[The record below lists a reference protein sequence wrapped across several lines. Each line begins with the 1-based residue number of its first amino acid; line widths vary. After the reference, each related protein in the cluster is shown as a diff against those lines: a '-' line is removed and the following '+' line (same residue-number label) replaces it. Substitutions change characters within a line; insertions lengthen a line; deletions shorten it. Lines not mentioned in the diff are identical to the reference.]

1 MRFDLKKVFD
11 KRYKKPLIIT
21 TSILLLIL
29 LVGGSIAF
37 FKREA
42 LLKAVVENAI
52 TKSKSKYNLNVSISK
67 YGFSG
72 LSTVQFENI
81 SVVPH
86 NRDRLALIKNFEV
99 GIAIIPLI
107 FGDIKIAELVI
118 DDANISLIKKDS
130 LSNYDFLFKKDKE
143 EVKDNKPSV
152 DLSEIANRL
161 IKKALDKIPDE
172 MNINQLLLTYKSDTT
187 NISFL
192 TQTATIDGGDV
203 NSTIKVNGNESTWH
217 VTGTAD
223 PSDQQLDLSLFADNK
238 KVEFPFLFDK
248 FGLKLNFDTVRT
260 VLTGAD
266 QSGDEFELNGSWS
279 VKNLLINHPRLAS
292 NDIIVKSGMIDA
304 KVLIGSNYVA
314 LDSSSV
320 VYLGKA
326 EINPFIKY
334 TLKPNKIYEMK
345 LNAFEQDA
353 QAIFDAFPVGLFE
366 SLEGIKVQGKLRY
379 DLNFYLNSQKPNDVI
394 FTSSLTKSDDF
405 DIVKFGKTDFKKI
418 NDSFI
423 YTPFEKGKP
432 MRDIIIGPSNPNYV
446 PFDQISP
453 NIKNALLTSE
463 DPSFFSHKGFV
474 EESIRQSIATNF
486 KAKSFKRGGS
496 TISMQLVKN
505 VYLNRQKTL
514 ARKIEEIL
522 IVWLIENQKLST
534 KTRMYEV
541 YLNIIEWGR
550 NVYGIGEASNY
561 YFGKHPSQLNLGE
574 AIYLANI
581 VPKPKSSLYA
591 WQSDGSLKPYLVNY
605 FNFIGGIMARRGYA
619 NNDSSSYGYYSV
631 RLRESLRQQIS
642 PSDLLVD
649 SLSEEEENSFF
660 NLNIF
665 NPIKRDSI
673 EKKENLIKKS
683 ANPVLTKP
691 VDTVTKNSRQ
701 LRLERRQSRRNND
714 E

>member
-1 MRFDLKKVFD
+1 MKFSFKKIEY
-11 KRYKKPLIIT
+11 KKYKKPLIIIF
-21 TSILLLIL
+21 SILLLIIL
-29 LVGGSIAF
+29 IGGFIAF

-42 LLKAVVENAI
+42 LLKTIVDKVVA
-52 TKSKSKYNLNVSISK
+52 KSKSKYNLNVTIDN

-72 LSTVQFENI
+72 LSTVQFENVSI
-81 SVVPH
+81 VPQD
-86 NRDRLALIKNFEV
+86 RDRLAFIKNFDV

-107 FGDIKIAELVI
+107 FGDVKIDELVI
-118 DDANISLIKKDS
+118 NDANISLIKNDS
-130 LSNYDFLFKKDKE
+130 LSNYDFLFRKSKE
-143 EVKDNKPSV
+143 EIKDEKSAI

-161 IKKALDKIPDE
+161 IKQALNKIPDE
-172 MNINQLLLTYKSDTT
+172 MNVSQFLLTYQSDTT
-187 NISFL
+187 KFSFL
-192 TQTATIDGGDV
+192 TKTATIDGGEV
-203 NSTIKVNGNESTWH
+203 NSTIIVNGNEATWH
-217 VTGTAD
+217 IKGTAN
-223 PSDQQLDLSLFADNK
+223 PSDQQLDLSLFADKK
-238 KVEFPFLFDK
+238 KVEFPYLYDK

-260 VLTGAD
+260 VLINAD
-266 QSGDEFELNGSWS
+266 QSGDEFEMSGSWS
-279 VKNLLINHPRLAS
+279 VKNLVINHPRLAS
-292 NDIIVKSGMIDA
+292 NDIMVKSGMIDA
-304 KVLIGSNYVA
+304 KILIGSNYVA

-334 TLKPNKIYEMK
+334 TIKPNKIYEMQ
-345 LNAFEQDA
+345 LHAFEQDA

-366 SLEGIKVQGKLRY
+366 SLEGIKVQGKLHY
-379 DLNFYLNSQKPNDVI
+379 DLNFYLNSQKPNDVV
-394 FTSSLTKSDDF
+394 FNSSLIKSDDF
-405 DIVKFGKTDFKKI
+405 KILKFGKTDFQKI
-418 NDSFI
+418 NSTFI

-432 MRDIIIGPSNPNYV
+432 VRNIVVGPGNPNYV
-446 PFDQISP
+446 PIEQISS

-550 NVYGIGEASNY
+550 GVYGIGEAANY
-561 YFGKHPSQLNLGE
+561 YFGKQPSQLNIGE

-591 WQSDGSLKPYLVNY
+591 WQSDGALKPYMIKY
-605 FNFIGGIMARRGYA
+605 FNFIGGIMTRRGLIS
-619 NNDSSSYGYYSV
+619 NDSSSYGYYEV
-631 RLRESLRQQIS
+631 RLRESLRQQIN
-642 PSDLLVD
+642 PSDLVID
-649 SLSEEEENSFF
+649 SLVEEEESGFF

-665 NPIKRDSI
+665 KSNKKDSLERRESQLKKSNPIPAKITDTI
-673 EKKENLIKKS
+673 NKS
-683 ANPVLTKP
+683 TK
-691 VDTVTKNSRQ
+691 Q
-701 LRLERRQSRRNND
+701 LRLERRQRRRNSG
-714 E
+714 

>member
-1 MRFDLKKVFD
+1 MRFDSNKIISKK
-11 KRYKKPLIIT
+11 YKKPLLIT
-21 TSILLLIL
+21 VGVILLIILI
-29 LVGGSIAF
+29 GGSVAF

-42 LLKAVVENAI
+42 LLKAVVDKAI
-52 TKSKSKYNLNVSISK
+52 AKSKAKYNLNVTIAN

-72 LSTVQFENI
+72 LSTVKFEGV
-81 SVVPH
+81 SVVPQG
-86 NRDRLALIKNFEV
+86 RDRLVFIKNFEV
-99 GIAIIPLI
+99 GISIIPLI
-107 FGDIKIAELVI
+107 FGDVKIAELAI
-118 DDANISLIKKDS
+118 ENAHISLIKKDS

-143 EVKDNKPSV
+143 ELKKDKPAI

-161 IKKALDKIPDE
+161 IKQALDKIPDE
-172 MNINQLLLTYKSDTT
+172 MNINQFLLTYQSDTT
-187 NISFL
+187 KVSFL
-192 TQTATIDGGDV
+192 TETATIDGGQV
-203 NSTIKVNGNESTWH
+203 NSTIKVDGNEAIWH
-217 VTGTAD
+217 IVGTAN

-238 KVEFPFLFDK
+238 KVEFPYLFDK

-260 VLTGAD
+260 VLTGAK
-266 QSGDEFELNGSWS
+266 QSGDEFEIDGSWS

-292 NDIIVKSGMIDA
+292 NDIIVKNGVIDV

-334 TLKPNKIYEMK
+334 TLRPNKIYEMQ
-345 LNAFEQDA
+345 LHAFDQDA
-353 QAIFDAFPVGLFE
+353 QAIFEAFPTGLFE
-366 SLEGIKVQGKLRY
+366 ALDGIKVQGKLRY

-394 FTSSLTKSDDF
+394 FTSSLTKSEDF
-405 DIVKFGKTDFKKI
+405 DIQKFGKIDFKKI
-418 NDSFI
+418 NNSFV

-432 MRDIIIGPSNPNYV
+432 MRDIIIGPSNPNFV

-453 NIKNALLTSE
+453 NIRNALLTSE

-522 IVWLIENQKLST
+522 IVWLIENQKLSS

-550 NVYGIGEASNY
+550 NVYGIGEAANY
-561 YFGKHPSQLNLGE
+561 YFGKQPSQLSLGE

-591 WQSDGSLKPYLVNY
+591 WQADGSLKPYLIKY
-605 FNFIGGIMARRGYA
+605 FNFIGGVMARRGLA
-619 NNDSSSYGYYSV
+619 TNDSSSYGYYGV
-631 RLRESLRQQIS
+631 RLKESLRQQIN
-642 PSDLLVD
+642 PADAFPD
-649 SLSEEEENSFF
+649 SLAEEEDNGFF

-665 NPIKRDSI
+665 NNFKKDSLSKKTVILKRDAWTEPS
-673 EKKENLIKKS
+673 KKDSVKKT
-683 ANPVLTKP
+683 AKEL
-691 VDTVTKNSRQ
+691 RQ
-701 LRLERRQSRRNND
+701 ELRRKKREDNN
-714 E
+714 

>member
-1 MRFDLKKVFD
+1 MRFDFKKLVS
-11 KRYKKPLIIT
+11 KKYKKPLIIT
-21 TSILLLIL
+21 SSVLLSLIL
-29 LVGGSIAF
+29 IGGSIAF

-42 LLKAVVENAI
+42 LLKTAVDKAI
-52 TKSKSKYNLNVSISK
+52 TKSKSKYNLNVTIAN

-72 LSTVQFENI
+72 LSTVQFENV
-81 SVVPH
+81 SVVPQD
-86 NRDRLALIKNFEV
+86 RDRLAFIKNFEV
-99 GIAIIPLI
+99 GISIIPLI
-107 FGDIKIAELVI
+107 FGDIKIAELAI
-118 DDANISLIKKDS
+118 ENANISLIKKDS
-130 LSNYDFLFKKDKE
+130 LSNYDFLFKKNKE
-143 EVKDNKPSV
+143 EIKDDKPSI

-161 IKKALDKIPDE
+161 IKQALDKIPDE
-172 MNINQLLLTYKSDTT
+172 MNINWFLLTYQSDKT

-192 TQTATIDGGDV
+192 TETATIDNGDV
-203 NSTIKVNGNESTWH
+203 NSTIKVNGNEAIWH
-217 VTGTAD
+217 ILGTAN

-238 KVEFPFLFDK
+238 KVEFPYLYDK

-266 QSGDEFELNGSWS
+266 QSGDEFEMNGSWS
-279 VKNLLINHPRLAS
+279 VSNLLINHPRLAS
-292 NDIIVKSGMIDA
+292 NDIIVKRGMIDA
-304 KVLIGSNYVA
+304 KVLIGNNYVA

-334 TLKPNKIYEMK
+334 TLRPNKIYEMQ
-345 LNAFEQDA
+345 LHAFDQDA
-353 QAIFDAFPVGLFE
+353 QAIFEAFPVGLFE

-405 DIVKFGKTDFKKI
+405 DIQKFGKTDFKKI
-418 NDSFI
+418 NSTFI

-432 MRDIIIGPSNPNYV
+432 MRDIVVGPGNPNFV
-446 PFDQISP
+446 PFNQISQ

-522 IVWLIENQKLST
+522 IVWLIENQKISS

-550 NVYGIGEASNY
+550 NVYGIGEAANY

-574 AIYLANI
+574 AIYLAHI

-591 WQSDGSLKPYLVNY
+591 WQSDGSLKPYMIKY
-605 FNFIGGIMARRGYA
+605 FNFIGGIMARRGLA
-619 NNDSSSYGYYSV
+619 INDSSSYGYYGV
-631 RLRESLRQQIS
+631 RLRESLRQQIN

-649 SLSEEEENSFF
+649 SLVEEEESSFF

-665 NPIKRDSI
+665 KSNKRDSLA
-673 EKKENLIKKS
+673 KKEATLKRNVNPGPSKS
-683 ANPVLTKP
+683 T
-691 VDTVTKNSRQ
+691 DTIAKTPKQ
-701 LRLERRQSRRNND
+701 LRIERRQSRRNDN
-714 E
+714 